1 MAQQARDEAGNIWEI
16 DEQGNPVRLVQAAPQ
31 PNAPIAPPN
40 PAQAFEAPKAQ
51 ADAQRAQAEAALAAA
66 QAPYAAH
73 LAQAEAAR
81 ALAEAEKARA
91 EAARDPNAQ
100 VLDRGKIGQFLALE
114 KQLGRIQEL
123 YEQGPGRT
131 SGVGAIADY
140 LPSDVNSAFD
150 SAGAGLSEV
159 GLAAFRVPGAGSQ
172 SDAEL
177 RQFIAANTPRA
188 SDRDSAIREKL
199 ANLQRRL
206 EATKQAWGVDP
217 QAPAADLLQRFGGA
231 QPSDRQGSAMDV
243 LRIGGDQGGG
253 TAAPRADVG
262 SGQKI
267 NESYPEAM
275 VREHDAIVARLVS
288 EGGGRLDPNAYAAE
302 RARLDAEFGYQGD
315 PTTYAGWANSVNQY
329 IDAGGRT
336 IPSGIQPAE
345 RLMTARE
352 TMVNNLVNN
361 PLTATGIGAS
371 NALAF
376 GVPEMIAPDE
386 FGALRDAQGVPMMLG
401 EAGGAIAGTA
411 ALGGIGRFGA
421 SRLAPSLLQG
431 GGRGQFARN
440 VGTDALYGGIY
451 GGTTQG
457 DPLTGAALGTGGSV
471 VGQGVGRTVANTV
484 GGIPVSEATASLRQQ
499 GVPISVARQVGL
511 GRVEDAMQSLPLVG
525 DVSRARQLESFEGF
539 NRAAMEQAGRPIGF
553 QPTQIGAGGVE
564 DLRLAVEDAYG
575 QAVQGVTAP
584 LDRQFLRDMVPV
596 RQMSRNLSPQNR
608 AQLAETLQDAVQIPA
623 SARAITPEQFQDA
636 ISSLK
641 ALRSNAK
648 GAMPNSA
655 NTLRK
660 SATQTINALEGAMMR
675 AGGEPIVEG
684 LRVANAANRGFKTI
698 ESAALDAA
706 KVGTQT
712 GAPNVFTPAQ
722 LIGAARAAEKRGYG
736 QNPLMPLARQGQEVL
751 PSTLP
756 NSGTTDRAIMTG
768 TLGTLG
774 LGGVGALGGAASADQ
789 PNLGNAA
796 EGAGSTVLTGAGI
809 LGALGLLGTRRGQA
823 ALERVLITRP
833 QMAQQAGQAIRRRSG
848 IFGSAALPTFV
859 QMNQPQPIYVPQ

>member
-1 MAQQARDEAGNIWEI
+1 
-16 DEQGNPVRLVQAAPQ
+16 
-31 PNAPIAPPN
+31 
-40 PAQAFEAPKAQ
+40 
-51 ADAQRAQAEAALAAA
+51 
-66 QAPYAAH
+66 
-73 LAQAEAAR
+73 
-81 ALAEAEKARA
+81 
-91 EAARDPNAQ
+91 
-100 VLDRGKIGQFLALE
+100 
-114 KQLGRIQEL
+114 
-123 YEQGPGRT
+123 
-131 SGVGAIADY
+131 
-140 LPSDVNSAFD
+140 
-150 SAGAGLSEV
+150 
-159 GLAAFRVPGAGSQ
+159 
-172 SDAEL
+172 
-177 RQFIAANTPRA
+177 
-188 SDRDSAIREKL
+188 
-199 ANLQRRL
+199 
-206 EATKQAWGVDP
+206 
-217 QAPAADLLQRFGGA
+217 
-231 QPSDRQGSAMDV
+231 
-243 LRIGGDQGGG
+243 
-253 TAAPRADVG
+253 
-262 SGQKI
+262 
-267 NESYPEAM
+267 
-275 VREHDAIVARLVS
+275 
-288 EGGGRLDPNAYAAE
+288 
-302 RARLDAEFGYQGD
+302 
-315 PTTYAGWANSVNQY
+315 
-329 IDAGGRT
+329 
-336 IPSGIQPAE
+336 
-345 RLMTARE
+345 MTARE
-352 TMVNNLVNN
+352 TMMNNLVNN
-361 PLTATGIGAS
+361 PVTATGIGAS

-411 ALGGIGRFGA
+411 ALGGIGRGLASLGGRLAGQQNLA
-421 SRLAPSLLQG
+421 SRVLGQAPKVGQG
-431 GGRGQFARN
+431 FVPAQQAQRAQYLGQFARN
-440 VGTDALYGGIY
+440 VATDATYGGIY

-471 VGQGVGRTVANTV
+471 VGQSVGRTVANAV
-484 GGIPVSEATASLRQQ
+484 GGIPVSEAVTALRQQ

-539 NRAAMEQAGRPIGF
+539 NRAAMEQAGRPVGF

-675 AGGEPIVEG
+675 AGGEPVVEG

-756 NSGTTDRAIMTG
+756 NSGTADRTIMTG
-768 TLGTLG
+768 LAGTLG

-789 PNLGNAA
+789 PNLGSAA

-809 LGALGLLGTRRGQA
+809 LGALGLLGSRRGQA